1 MPNVILTIIKGCQDM
16 RTNSQSRTAE
26 GAAAMRAEHLIY
38 DSPLVFDDPY
48 AIELLSY
55 PWRRACKNPALHW
68 LLFKKIMGPLRPIQG
83 QVLAR
88 SRFSEEKL
96 KLAFT
101 QGIDQCVIVGAGLDT
116 LALRTRDWEEKG
128 QGENQKL
135 RIYELDHPATQEAK
149 IKKLNRLK
157 TGALKNLE
165 FVSVDF
171 ERQSLA
177 EGLKQSSFDSAK
189 PAFFIWLGVTPYLT
203 EEAIFNTV
211 KSIASTSAKGSEL
224 VFDYGVNSKYL
235 SNKDVG
241 KLKTLKFY
249 TSRLSEPL
257 IENDFDPVKF
267 PADVEKL
274 GFQLLENM
282 SPEQQNQCFFNNRS
296 DNLRST
302 SGSYFAHF
310 RRLP

>member
-1 MPNVILTIIKGCQDM
+1 M
-16 RTNSQSRTAE
+16 RANSQSRTAE

-38 DSPLVFDDPY
+38 DKPVVFDDPY

-96 KLAFT
+96 KLAFG
-101 QGIDQCVIVGAGLDT
+101 QGIDQCVVVGAGLDT
-116 LALRTRDWEEKG
+116 LALRTRDWEGKN
-128 QGENQKL
+128 ENQKL
-135 RIYELDHPATQEAK
+135 MIYELDHPATQQAK

-157 TGALKNLE
+157 TASLDNLE

-177 EGLKQSSFDSAK
+177 EGLKQSSFDPAK

-211 KSIASTSAKGSEL
+211 KSIVSTSVEGSEL
-224 VFDYGVNSKYL
+224 VFDYGVNRKYL
-235 SNKDVG
+235 SKKDTG

-257 IENDFDPVKF
+257 IENDFDPVRF
-267 PADVEKL
+267 PTDIESL

-282 SPEQQNQCFFNNRS
+282 SPEQQNKIFFDNRS
-296 DNLRST
+296 DNLRAT

-310 RRLP
+310 RRIV